1 MDYPVVTAGILLAP
15 RGAGTMLAMMVCGRL
30 VGRVNVRLLVS
41 IGFAATAYALYDMTS
56 WNSDTSEWMIIKD
69 GFIQGISVGFVF
81 VPLSTL
87 TFATLPS
94 ELRTQATGVYSLV
107 RNIGSAIGISVTGAL
122 LLSNTQ
128 VNHAMIAD
136 GVTPFNRNLWTGA
149 VLRFWDPETMHGAA
163 MLNHEVTR
171 QASTIA
177 YVDDFKLMLILA
189 VCSLPLVLLI
199 RPEKRQAVPNRH
211 AAVME

>member
-1 MDYPVVTAGILLAP
+1 VVTAGVLLAP

-30 VGRVNVRLLVS
+30 VGRVNVRLLVG

-56 WNSDTSEWMIIKD
+56 WNPDIAEWTIIKD
-69 GFIQGISVGFVF
+69 GFIQGISIGFVF

-107 RNIGSAIGISVTGAL
+107 RNLGSAIGISVTGAL
-122 LLSNTQ
+122 LQSNTQ
-128 VNHAMIAD
+128 ANHAQIAD
-136 GVTPFNRNLWTGA
+136 AVTPFNRSLWAHGIA
-149 VLRFWDPETMHGAA
+149 RFWNPDHLHGAA
-163 MLNHEVTR
+163 LLNVEITR

-177 YVDDFKLMLILA
+177 YIDDFKLMLILA
-189 VCSLPLVLLI
+189 LCSLPLVLLI
-199 RPEKRQAVPNRH
+199 RPEKARTVVSRH